1 MIFLLCCLSFA
12 IITNSQKS
20 YHCEY
25 KESVHFPM
33 PDSVARQMRA
43 QFEEKGFGAMAD
55 QIIAQLKTNGI
66 EKEYFRIVD
75 ARTDSTFIL
84 IKQGEEEG
92 NVKMNMKEQH
102 LLFTKGK
109 MFRYDDSTA
118 SWKLPPDDK
127 QVKEFKKTN
136 NTKKILSYDCVVY
149 ISTDSTT
156 RAWVTTQL
164 PSYLNPG
171 IRMGAI
177 PGAILAFEIKT
188 KDSVTIRSEIDK
200 FDH

>member
-1 MIFLLCCLSFA
+1 
-12 IITNSQKS
+12 
-20 YHCEY
+20 
-25 KESVHFPM
+25 
-33 PDSVARQMRA
+33 MRA
-43 QFEEKGFGAMAD
+43 QFEEKGLGAMAD
-55 QIIAQLKTNGI
+55 QFIAQLKTAGI

-92 NVKMNMKEQH
+92 NVKMNMKEER

-109 MFRYDDSTA
+109 IYKYSDSTR

-127 QVKEFKKTN
+127 GVKEFKKTN
-136 NTKKILSYDCVVY
+136 ETKKILSYDCVEY

-177 PGAILAFEIKT
+177 PGAVLAFELRT
-188 KDSVTIRSEIDK
+188 EGSVTIRSEISP